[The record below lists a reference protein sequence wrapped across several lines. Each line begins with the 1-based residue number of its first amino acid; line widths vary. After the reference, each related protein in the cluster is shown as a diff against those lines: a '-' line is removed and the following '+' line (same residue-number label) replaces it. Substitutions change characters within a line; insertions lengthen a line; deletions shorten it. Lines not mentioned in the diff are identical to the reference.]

1 MKSRPGVEFENEE
14 IKAAID
20 EKIVILHLKSNAFY
34 SITNIDRSREILAW
48 FSEVS
53 SSNAINAIL
62 IYNEPGC
69 FGNTAYQVYID
80 SVKEKDLKAEGGRT
94 IYEWQANRIRTIE
107 LNILNNFISAVLN
120 FPKAVVI
127 GLSGTVVTSFFGA
140 SLAGDFRFVSPN
152 TNFSLSH
159 SDFQLHAGGALPFFL
174 PKYIGMGK
182 AADYLI
188 RGGIIPAQTAL
199 ELGLVNEI
207 LPETEFLNH
216 CIIKTKEIS
225 LLNPV
230 YIKRTKDL
238 MLGFR
243 DAFRRYS
250 DNEGKYIEK
259 Y

>member
-1 MKSRPGVEFENEE
+1 MKTALSIEFENEE
-14 IKAAID
+14 IKAVID
-20 EKIVILHLKSNAFY
+20 DKIIILHLKSNAFY

-48 FSEVS
+48 FNEVAH
-53 SSNAINAIL
+53 SNDINAIL

-69 FGNTAYQVYID
+69 FGNTSYQVYIE
-80 SVKEKDLKAEGGRT
+80 SVKEKELKAEGGRT

-107 LNILNNFISAVLN
+107 INILNNFISTMLN

-140 SLAGDFRFVSPN
+140 SLAGDFRFVN
-152 TNFSLSH
+152 ERTNFSLSH
-159 SDFQLHAGGALPFFL
+159 SDYQLHAGGALPFFL

-182 AADYLI
+182 ASDYLI
-188 RGGIIPAQTAL
+188 RGGNISAQLAF
-199 ELGLVNEI
+199 ELGLINEI
-207 LPETEFLNH
+207 LPEKYFLNH
-216 CIIKTKEIS
+216 CITKTKEIS

-243 DAFRRYS
+243 DAFRKYS